1 MTINIKNEDSIYT
14 VALQGRLDTATSP
27 DLQKELEPILP
38 NAKKVILD
46 LAELEYISSAGLRV
60 VLSTYQTLDDMGKK
74 LIIRHPS
81 EIVLKVFRL
90 TQLEGIL
97 TIEA

>member
-60 VLSTYQTLDDMGKK
+60 VLSTYQTLDDMGKN

>member
-60 VLSTYQTLDDMGKK
+60 VLSTYQTLDDLGKK

>member
-74 LIIRHPS
+74 LIICHPS